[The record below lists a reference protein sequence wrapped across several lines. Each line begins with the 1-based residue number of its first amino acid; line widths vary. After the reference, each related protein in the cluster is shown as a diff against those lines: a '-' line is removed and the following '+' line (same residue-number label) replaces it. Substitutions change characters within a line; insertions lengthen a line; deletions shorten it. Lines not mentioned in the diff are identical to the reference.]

1 MHGYAIQ
8 CIENLEFACCWF
20 FDLVVML
27 FFGCVCLFLSLL
39 L

>member
-27 FFGCVCLFLSLL
+27 FFWLCLFVS
-39 L
+39 